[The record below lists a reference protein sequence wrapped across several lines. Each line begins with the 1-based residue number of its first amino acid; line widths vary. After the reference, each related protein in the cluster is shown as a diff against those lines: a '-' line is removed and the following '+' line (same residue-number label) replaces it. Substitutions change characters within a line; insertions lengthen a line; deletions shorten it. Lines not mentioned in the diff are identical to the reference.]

1 MGDVYVTVLLNA
13 SKPVL
18 NTTDYLLEKVH
29 TDSATGKNALLHC
42 RLEDIQ
48 AAVEKEATLILFRE
62 HTWLNLHES
71 ENLSCLEHLSKAE
84 LTIALNQEENNQTIP
99 ELHFPQTWYVSYVDQ
114 HTCEEGDIIAS
125 DAIQFEIM
133 MFNPDAA
140 GNPLD
145 HFSAEETGLQGFYF
159 LLLLAYFVATCIYAQ
174 PLWQTMQKG
183 GPMHTVLKVLST
195 ALLLQAGAALFNYIH
210 LSRYAKDGIGIPIMG
225 SFAEFFDMVSQIQML
240 YMLLSLCMGWTLG
253 KNRKSQSKPLQW
265 DSTPTSTGIALAA
278 VITQIQMLYMLLSLC
293 MGWTLGKNR
302 KSQSKPLQW
311 DSTPTSTGIAL
322 AAVITQGILLL
333 WEQFEDT
340 DHHGYHAHRSMAGL
354 LLIGLRV
361 SLSMLLAS
369 SLYRI
374 INVERSVLK
383 RDFYLS
389 FAKGCFLWFLCHP
402 TVVALSVVFNEYQRE
417 KIITIAVILCQSISV
432 VVLYRLF
439 LSRSLYWEVSS
450 LSSVTLPLTMA
461 SGYKSRYYS

>member
-1 MGDVYVTVLLNA
+1 MHLLFLHILVCINLVPSA
-13 SKPVL
+13 IGKTIAGVFSSAAAR
-18 NTTDYLLEKVH
+18 NTRGQYIGKFLYH
-29 TDSATGKNALLHC
+29 GKNALLHC

-140 GNPLD
+140 GNPMD

-225 SFAEFFDMVSQIQML
+225 SFAECKLNVFLFAQS
-240 YMLLSLCMGWTLG
+240 LLGREFTIRDNVKASPFL
-253 KNRKSQSKPLQW
+253 
-265 DSTPTSTGIALAA
+265 
-278 VITQIQMLYMLLSLC
+278 
-293 MGWTLGKNR
+293 
-302 KSQSKPLQW
+302 
-311 DSTPTSTGIAL
+311 
-322 AAVITQGILLL
+322 QGILLL

-340 DHHGYHAHRSMAGL
+340 DHHGYHAHRSIAGL
-354 LLIGLRV
+354 LLIGLR
-361 SLSMLLAS
+361 
-369 SLYRI
+369 
-374 INVERSVLK
+374 
-383 RDFYLS
+383 
-389 FAKGCFLWFLCHP
+389 GCFLWFLCHP

-450 LSSVTLPLTMA
+450 LSSVTLPLTMS
-461 SGYKSRYYS
+461 SGHKSRYYS

>member
-1 MGDVYVTVLLNA
+1 MHLLFLHILVCINLVPSA
-13 SKPVL
+13 IGKTIAGVFSSVAAR
-18 NTTDYLLEKVH
+18 NTRGQYIGKFLYH
-29 TDSATGKNALLHC
+29 GKNALLHC

-278 VITQIQMLYMLLSLC
+278 VITQ
-293 MGWTLGKNR
+293 
-302 KSQSKPLQW
+302 
-311 DSTPTSTGIAL
+311 
-322 AAVITQGILLL
+322 GILLL

-450 LSSVTLPLTMA
+450 LSSVTLPLTMS
-461 SGYKSRYYS
+461 SGHKSRYYS

>member
-1 MGDVYVTVLLNA
+1 MRLLFLHILVCINLVPPA
-13 SKPVL
+13 TGKTISGFFSSVATR
-18 NTTDYLLEKVH
+18 NTRGQYIGKFLYH
-29 TDSATGKNALLHC
+29 GKNALLHC
-42 RLEDIQ
+42 RIEDIQ

-71 ENLSCLEHLSKAE
+71 ENLSCLEYLLKAE
-84 LTIALNQEENNQTIP
+84 LTVTLNQEENNQTIP
-99 ELHFPQTWYVSYVDQ
+99 QLHFPQTWYVSYVDH

-133 MFNPDAA
+133 MFNPDAE

-145 HFSAEETGLQGFYF
+145 HFSAEETGLHGFYF

-225 SFAEFFDMVSQIQML
+225 SFAELFDMVS
-240 YMLLSLCMGWTLG
+240 
-253 KNRKSQSKPLQW
+253 
-265 DSTPTSTGIALAA
+265 
-278 VITQIQMLYMLLSLC
+278 QIQMLYMLLSLC

-333 WEQFEDT
+333 WEQFEDA

-361 SLSMLLAS
+361 SLSMLFAS
-369 SLYRI
+369 SLYQI
-374 INVERSVLK
+374 ITVERSALK

-402 TVVALSVVFNEYQRE
+402 TIVALSVVFNEYQRE

>member
-1 MGDVYVTVLLNA
+1 MTVL
-13 SKPVL
+13 PF
-18 NTTDYLLEKVH
+18 T
-29 TDSATGKNALLHC
+29 
-42 RLEDIQ
+42 
-48 AAVEKEATLILFRE
+48 
-62 HTWLNLHES
+62 
-71 ENLSCLEHLSKAE
+71 
-84 LTIALNQEENNQTIP
+84 LNQEENNQTIP
-99 ELHFPQTWYVSYVDQ
+99 QLHFPQTWYVSYVDH

-133 MFNPDAA
+133 MFNPDAE

-225 SFAEFFDMVSQIQML
+225 SFAELFDMVSQILML
-240 YMLLSLCMGWTLG
+240 YMLLSLCMCWTLG

-278 VITQIQMLYMLLSLC
+278 VM
-293 MGWTLGKNR
+293 
-302 KSQSKPLQW
+302 
-311 DSTPTSTGIAL
+311 
-322 AAVITQGILLL
+322 TQGILLL
-333 WEQFEDT
+333 WEQFEDA

-361 SLSMLLAS
+361 SLSMLFAS
-369 SLYRI
+369 SLYQI
-374 INVERSVLK
+374 ITVERSALK

-402 TVVALSVVFNEYQRE
+402 TIVALSVVFNEYQRE
-417 KIITIAVILCQSISV
+417 KIITIAVILCQTISV

>member
-1 MGDVYVTVLLNA
+1 MRLLFLHILVCINLV
-13 SKPVL
+13 P
-18 NTTDYLLEKVH
+18 
-29 TDSATGKNALLHC
+29 SATGKTISGFFSSVAARNTRGQYIGKFLYHGKNALLHC
-42 RLEDIQ
+42 RIEDIQ

-71 ENLSCLEHLSKAE
+71 ENLSCLEYLSKAE
-84 LTIALNQEENNQTIP
+84 LTVTLNQEENNQTIP
-99 ELHFPQTWYVSYVDQ
+99 QLHFPQTWYVSYVDH

-133 MFNPDAA
+133 MFNPDAE

-225 SFAEFFDMVSQIQML
+225 GFAELFDMVS
-240 YMLLSLCMGWTLG
+240 
-253 KNRKSQSKPLQW
+253 
-265 DSTPTSTGIALAA
+265 
-278 VITQIQMLYMLLSLC
+278 QIQMLYMLLSLC

-333 WEQFEDT
+333 WEQFEDA

-361 SLSMLLAS
+361 SLSMLFAS
-369 SLYRI
+369 SLYQI
-374 INVERSVLK
+374 ITVERSALK

-402 TVVALSVVFNEYQRE
+402 TIVALSVVFNEYQRE

>member
-1 MGDVYVTVLLNA
+1 MRLLFLHILVCINLV
-13 SKPVL
+13 P
-18 NTTDYLLEKVH
+18 
-29 TDSATGKNALLHC
+29 SATGKTISGFFSSVAARNTRGQYIGKFLYHGKNALLHC
-42 RLEDIQ
+42 RIEDIQ

-71 ENLSCLEHLSKAE
+71 ENLSCLEYLSKAE
-84 LTIALNQEENNQTIP
+84 LTVTLNQEENNQTIP
-99 ELHFPQTWYVSYVDQ
+99 QLHFPQTWYVSYVDH

-133 MFNPDAA
+133 MFNPDAE

-225 SFAEFFDMVSQIQML
+225 GFAELFDMVS
-240 YMLLSLCMGWTLG
+240 
-253 KNRKSQSKPLQW
+253 
-265 DSTPTSTGIALAA
+265 
-278 VITQIQMLYMLLSLC
+278 QIQMLYMLLSLC

-333 WEQFEDT
+333 WEQFEDA

-354 LLIGLRV
+354 LLIGLR
-361 SLSMLLAS
+361 
-369 SLYRI
+369 
-374 INVERSVLK
+374 
-383 RDFYLS
+383 
-389 FAKGCFLWFLCHP
+389 GCFLWFLCHP
-402 TVVALSVVFNEYQRE
+402 TIVALSVVFNEYQRE

>member
-1 MGDVYVTVLLNA
+1 MHLLFLHILVCINLVPSA
-13 SKPVL
+13 IGKTIAGVFSSVAGR
-18 NTTDYLLEKVH
+18 NTRGQYIGKFLYH
-29 TDSATGKNALLHC
+29 GKNALLHC

-62 HTWLNLHES
+62 HAWLNLHES

-225 SFAEFFDMVSQIQML
+225 SFVELFDMVS
-240 YMLLSLCMGWTLG
+240 
-253 KNRKSQSKPLQW
+253 
-265 DSTPTSTGIALAA
+265 
-278 VITQIQMLYMLLSLC
+278 QIQMLYMLLSLC

-374 INVERSVLK
+374 ITVERSVLK

-450 LSSVTLPLTMA
+450 LSSVTLPLTMS
-461 SGYKSRYYS
+461 SGHKSRYYS

>member
-1 MGDVYVTVLLNA
+1 MHFLFLHTLVCLNLVPSA
-13 SKPVL
+13 IGKTIAGVFSSVAAR
-18 NTTDYLLEKVH
+18 NTRGQYIGKFLYH
-29 TDSATGKNALLHC
+29 GKNALLHC

-62 HTWLNLHES
+62 NAWLNLHES

-99 ELHFPQTWYVSYVDQ
+99 QLHFPQTWYVSYVDQ
-114 HTCEEGDIIAS
+114 HTCEEGDVIAS

-195 ALLLQAGAALFNYIH
+195 VLLLQAGAALFNYIH

-225 SFAEFFDMVSQIQML
+225 SFAELFDMVS
-240 YMLLSLCMGWTLG
+240 
-253 KNRKSQSKPLQW
+253 
-265 DSTPTSTGIALAA
+265 
-278 VITQIQMLYMLLSLC
+278 QIQMLYMLLSLC

-333 WEQFEDT
+333 WEQFEDA

-369 SLYRI
+369 SLYQI
-374 INVERSVLK
+374 ITVERSVLK

-402 TVVALSVVFNEYQRE
+402 TIVALSVVFSEYQRE
-417 KIITIAVILCQSISV
+417 KIITVAVILCQSISV

-450 LSSVTLPLTMA
+450 LSSVTLPLTMS
-461 SGYKSRYYS
+461 SGHKSRYYS

>member
-1 MGDVYVTVLLNA
+1 MDLLFLHILVCINLIPSA
-13 SKPVL
+13 IGKTIAGVFSSVAAR
-18 NTTDYLLEKVH
+18 NTRGQYIGKFLYH
-29 TDSATGKNALLHC
+29 GKNGLLHC

-62 HTWLNLHES
+62 HAWLNLSESQS

-84 LTIALNQEENNQTIP
+84 LTISLNHEENNQTIP
-99 ELHFPQTWYVSYVDQ
+99 QLHFPQTWYVSYVDQ

-125 DAIQFEIM
+125 DAILFEIM

-145 HFSAEETGLQGFYF
+145 HFSAEEAGLQGFYF

-183 GPMHTVLKVLST
+183 GPMHTVLKVLSV

-210 LSRYAKDGIGIPIMG
+210 LSRYAQDGIGIPIMG
-225 SFAEFFDMVSQIQML
+225 SFAELFDMVSQIQML
-240 YMLLSLCMGWTLG
+240 YMLLSLCMGWTL
-253 KNRKSQSKPLQW
+253 S
-265 DSTPTSTGIALAA
+265 
-278 VITQIQMLYMLLSLC
+278 
-293 MGWTLGKNR
+293 KNR

-333 WEQFEDT
+333 WEQFEDA

-369 SLYRI
+369 TLYQI
-374 INVERSVLK
+374 ITVERSSLK
-383 RDFYLS
+383 RDFYIS

-402 TVVALSVVFNEYQRE
+402 TIVALSVVFNEYQRE
-417 KIITIAVILCQSISV
+417 KIITITVILCQSMSV

-461 SGYKSRYYS
+461 SGHKSRYYS

>member
-1 MGDVYVTVLLNA
+1 MHLLFLHILVCINLVPSA
-13 SKPVL
+13 IGKTIAGVFSSVAAR
-18 NTTDYLLEKVH
+18 NTRGQYIGKFLYH
-29 TDSATGKNALLHC
+29 GKNALLHC

-278 VITQIQMLYMLLSLC
+278 VITQ
-293 MGWTLGKNR
+293 GF
-302 KSQSKPLQW
+302 
-311 DSTPTSTGIAL
+311 
-322 AAVITQGILLL
+322 LLL

-450 LSSVTLPLTMA
+450 LSSVTLPLTMS
-461 SGYKSRYYS
+461 SGHKSRYYS